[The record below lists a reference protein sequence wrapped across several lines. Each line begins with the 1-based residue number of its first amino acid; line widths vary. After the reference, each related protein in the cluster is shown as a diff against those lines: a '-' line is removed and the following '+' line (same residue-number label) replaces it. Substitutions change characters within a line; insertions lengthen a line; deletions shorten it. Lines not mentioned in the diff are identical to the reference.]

1 MEHKIYQIH
10 SYKHD
15 GSIHRVWEKSVLL
28 DETDEYIILGNNKC
42 KVIESDGRT
51 WYTKEPAIIYFFKNK
66 WYNIIAMYK
75 KRGLTYYC
83 NISSPCVIEENT
95 VKYIDYDLDLK
106 NISK

>member
-51 WYTKEPAIIYFFKNK
+51 WYTKEPAIIYF
-66 WYNIIAMYK
+66 
-75 KRGLTYYC
+75 
-83 NISSPCVIEENT
+83 
-95 VKYIDYDLDLK
+95 
-106 NISK
+106 